1 MATIREIAKASGF
14 SIATVSRVL
23 SGSENVTEETRKK
36 ILKVIKELDYRR
48 SQSIKGSSF
57 RGIGVLVP
65 DLKADYY
72 GMVAEGIE
80 EVLLRNHFEM
90 FLSTY
95 RHSLEKERDAL
106 EEFFARKVDGVIVC
120 TTYQDEDCLE
130 KFIEAGIPV
139 VAVDRENS
147 ELKMDI
153 VTIDNYDSSLKIAK
167 YLYDMGHRKVL
178 HVEGLMEVYSARERK
193 QAFMDFAQ
201 KKEDFEVTFI
211 PASFDVKDGYIAIKK
226 YLDKYGKNFTAGFF
240 ANDWMALGGIKA
252 LKEAGFNYPE
262 DVSIV
267 GFDDSPLSK
276 YLYPSLT
283 TIRQPVYE
291 MGLNA
296 AKLLIEKLEGKN
308 ESKVKRRVILP
319 TNLIIRDSV
328 RKI

>member
-65 DLKADYY
+65 DLKTDYY
-72 GMVAEGIE
+72 GMIAEGIE
-80 EVLLRNHFEM
+80 EILLQNHLEM
-90 FLSTY
+90 FLSIY
-95 RHSLEKERDAL
+95 RHSLEKEKDTL
-106 EEFFARKVDGVIVC
+106 EEFFARKIDGVIVC
-120 TTYQDEDCLE
+120 TTYQDEECLE

-147 ELKMDI
+147 ELKIDI
-153 VTIDNYDSSLKIAK
+153 VTIDNYDSSIKVAK
-167 YLYDMGHRKVL
+167 YLYEMGHRKVL
-178 HVEGLMEVYSARERK
+178 HVEGLMEIYSAKERK
-193 QAFMDFAQ
+193 KAFLDFAQ
-201 KKEDFEVTFI
+201 KKEDFEVISI

-226 YLDKYGKNFTAGFF
+226 YLDKYGKNFTAIFF
-240 ANDWMALGGIKA
+240 ANDWMAVGGIKA

-267 GFDDSPLSK
+267 GFDDSTLAK

-283 TIRQPVYE
+283 TIKQPFYE

-319 TNLIIRDSV
+319 TKLIIRDSV